1 MRDESIDRRKPYEKS
16 IEQFPWNAILGEI
29 SDPAAVVSTDYRL
42 IWANRTL
49 LGFLGADLERLNGRA
64 CYEFIQKR
72 KKRCPDCPVSL
83 VFDSGRPAVIE
94 KPFRCEEGS
103 LIWREIRA
111 YPIRATD
118 GTVTGALRIGFD
130 VTERKALGHQQTR
143 RLDALEKSLSELT
156 ETARVQTPSGC
167 ASPDIQ
173 PRLTTRE
180 IQVLRLLAKGLTNT
194 DISGI
199 LDISPHT
206 VKSHVTHVFDKLG
219 VGSRTDAA
227 VTALHLKLI

>member
-1 MRDESIDRRKPYEKS
+1 MNKESVDRRGPYDDPT
-16 IEQFPWNAILGEI
+16 EQSCWDAILGDI
-29 SDPAAVVSTDYRL
+29 SDPVAVVSTDYRL
-42 IWANRTL
+42 TWANRTL
-49 LGFLGADLERLNGRA
+49 LGFLGAGLEDLNGLA

-94 KPFRCEEGS
+94 KRFRCKEGS
-103 LIWREIRA
+103 LVWREIRA
-111 YPIRATD
+111 YPIRAMD

-130 VTERKALGHQQTR
+130 VTNRKALGNQRTR
-143 RLDALEKSLSELT
+143 RLEALEKSLNEMT
-156 ETARVQTPSGC
+156 DTASVHKPSGN
-167 ASPDIQ
+167 ATPENQ
-173 PRLTTRE
+173 PCLTTRE

-199 LDISPHT
+199 LNISPHT
-206 VKSHVTHVFDKLG
+206 VKSHVIHVFHKLG
-219 VGSRTDAA
+219 VSSRTDAA